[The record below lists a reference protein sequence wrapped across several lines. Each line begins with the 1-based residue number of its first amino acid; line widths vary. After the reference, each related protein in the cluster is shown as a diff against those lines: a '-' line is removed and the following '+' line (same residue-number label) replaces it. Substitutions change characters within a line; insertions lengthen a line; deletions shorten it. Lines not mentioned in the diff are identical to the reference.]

1 MDTPHYA
8 LLKPHTDGTTHFS
21 VMYVTNKD
29 LDFLLEEWFQRQENS
44 NYRETHNWSGWEAC
58 CKLVFSQDDV
68 DSMRRGKN
76 ESGQCKEDHEMGKP
90 DTRIRVTGHPS
101 RPDLNGKEG
110 LIVQMESGKQ
120 NDADRKLVVQ
130 LLTEHNTADT
140 KVRIKFKYTE
150 PVIEDKSDNKDYGTL
165 TSYTMGRQ
173 TFGEVCIVPPRESK
187 PGEIDAVKM
196 SMNSTIRKLG
206 SSEFPLGAGG
216 NYGMWEV
223 DLDVIPFGVNNI
235 TGRHQYHLNNLN
247 TTTDGFKLIRLCGK
261 NATALNQKVLKACKM
276 MLQDAKDK
284 KDTSSAQLAAQGSG
298 GSKHRHNADLRP
310 EERRDDVQMLDDS
323 DEHGD
328 YTLVGGWWHHQAAT
342 TTFCALQVVSPD
354 SLRSRTETPEGK
366 IFCVVEA
373 NGQHKILAAYEKHVS
388 DNDQPADDFGEK
400 DKRVPLEHAFV
411 GPKNCEGSPVT
422 WKQNGTV
429 NLHAGRQ
436 FDLCLGHFNTTK
448 AKPSITFHSLWD
460 NRKSAKDNF
469 KDMKDNL
476 HKGQTFH
483 GWEKKQQSWGLT
495 KPFAYGATF
504 IGGICKHCT
513 ALLEA
518 DNARIDKKTYTMAI
532 NGKQHTLGNG
542 GDWSDWLKLGQD
554 KRCTFMRKWQ
564 EKMDNFAF
572 GKSSQFLSTAML
584 NLPMIVKL
592 QQQLIDTNTQG
603 IGVDK
608 RPLDPKYFD
617 AAFMTEWRQQQ
628 KEAGKKRKTKDGD
641 DSDGEGGGPAARGPP
656 RT

>member
-1 MDTPHYA
+1 
-8 LLKPHTDGTTHFS
+8 
-21 VMYVTNKD
+21 
-29 LDFLLEEWFQRQENS
+29 
-44 NYRETHNWSGWEAC
+44 
-58 CKLVFSQDDV
+58 
-68 DSMRRGKN
+68 
-76 ESGQCKEDHEMGKP
+76 
-90 DTRIRVTGHPS
+90 
-101 RPDLNGKEG
+101 
-110 LIVQMESGKQ
+110 
-120 NDADRKLVVQ
+120 
-130 LLTEHNTADT
+130 
-140 KVRIKFKYTE
+140 
-150 PVIEDKSDNKDYGTL
+150 
-165 TSYTMGRQ
+165 
-173 TFGEVCIVPPRESK
+173 
-187 PGEIDAVKM
+187 
-196 SMNSTIRKLG
+196 
-206 SSEFPLGAGG
+206 
-216 NYGMWEV
+216 MWEV
-223 DLDVIPFGVNNI
+223 DLNVIPFGVKNI

-247 TTTDGFKLIRLCGK
+247 TTTGGFKLMRLCGR
-261 NATALNQKVLKACKM
+261 NATALNKNLLEACKM
-276 MLQDAKDK
+276 MVENDK
-284 KDTSSAQLAAQGSG
+284 NARDTKSAQSAALGSG
-298 GSKHRHNADLRP
+298 GSKHRHNADIRQP
-310 EERRDDVQMLDDS
+310 AEEEPLDAGDDDMQMLDDG

-354 SLRSRTETPEGK
+354 SLCPRTETPAGK

-373 NGQHKILAAYEKHVS
+373 HGQHKILAAYEKHVS
-388 DNDQPADDFGEK
+388 DNDQPADDVGEK

-411 GPKNCEGSPVT
+411 GPKDCEGSPVT
-422 WKQNGTV
+422 WKHNGTV
-429 NLHAGRQ
+429 NLHTGRQ

-448 AKPSITFHSLWD
+448 AKPSINFHPLWD
-460 NRKSAKDNF
+460 NSKSAKANF
-469 KDMKDNL
+469 TYMKENL
-476 HKGQTFH
+476 LKGQTFH
-483 GWEKKQQSWGLT
+483 GWEKKGQSWVLT
-495 KPFAYGATF
+495 KPFAYGALY

-518 DNARIDKKTYTMAI
+518 DNARIQRKTYTMAI

-608 RPLDPKYFD
+608 RPLDPRFFD
-617 AAFMTEWRQQQ
+617 SAFMTEWRQQQ
-628 KEAGKKRKTKDGD
+628 KEAGKKRKTNDGD